1 MLVLNE
7 NWIQSWLDQKI
18 DVDQSHEFLLQQGF
32 EMESLDPIHTKGII
46 IGEIIAVGK
55 HPDADKLNVCQV
67 AVGKAD
73 VLQIVCGCSSVEVGV
88 KVAVAT
94 EGIELGDFTIAKRK
108 LRGVESCGM
117 LCSQSELGFKTSSSG
132 IWHLNKEAPVGILLD
147 VYLQRSET
155 RYGIDVTPNRGDCM
169 SLRGIV
175 REFAIGLQANVVPPW
190 DVISQ
195 DFLSLPV
202 RSEIAVSV
210 GAKAFVDM
218 FHLVCLERDQASC
231 ELMTPDWMQVRLI
244 EAGFGLHHCVVDILN
259 YVMLETGQPMHAYGS
274 GVTDEFS
281 LQMGQNDSLELL
293 NGEEVTLDKSTL
305 VISNAGRPV
314 CIAGYM
320 GGQESACQ
328 KEDITIFL
336 EAAAFD
342 SAQVAYHC
350 RKYVDHTQSGSRFER
365 GIDFNF
371 TKNAC
376 QRAIDL
382 LIKYAGFKPSY
393 RIAYDDYDLADK
405 TQSIDFPL
413 SFPEKVLGFSYPI
426 ESIESSLKSSGCSVS
441 ICEDEISVIPPTW
454 RNDLKLPETV
464 VSELL
469 RLQGMPKDLNH
480 SLPLNLDFH
489 VSDFAKTDA
498 FVDSVKRLMLG
509 CGFYETYGYSFE
521 SGEETLQFCRDDSS
535 LVMLKNPISH
545 AFNAMRVTMF
555 PGLLKQVKK
564 NLSKQESNIRLFE
577 IGHCFER
584 QDGNILERMML
595 SCALTGSDVAES
607 WFGSTPMGF
616 FHAKS
621 LLDYVLSSFRI
632 QYPAKLVWKEDS
644 IDGFHPHQGGQFYY
658 DGQAIGT
665 CGLLHPKLAK
675 TNKIKEKLYF
685 ISLDLDWLKAHISD
699 DKHYQQVSNQP
710 MMRRDLSLIIPNAIS
725 YQLIKKEIDA
735 NITDNLK
742 KVMVFDIYNG
752 DQIPDGFYSMS
763 IGLVFQD
770 ALKTLQDD
778 DLAPVILNLMANLE
792 KKLNIKPR
800 GGS

>member
-7 NWIQSWLDQKI
+7 YWIQSWLDQKI
-18 DVDQSHEFLLQQGF
+18 DADQSHEFLLKQGF
-32 EMESLDPIHTKGII
+32 EMESLDPIYTTGIL
-46 IGEIIAVGK
+46 IGEIVAVDK
-55 HPDADKLNVCQV
+55 HPDADKLNICQV
-67 AVGKAD
+67 SIGEGD
-73 VLQIVCGCSSVEVGV
+73 PLQIVCGCSSVAVGV

-94 EGIELGDFTIAKRK
+94 EGIELGDFKIAKRK
-108 LRGVESCGM
+108 LRGVDSCGM

-132 IWHLNKEAPVGILLD
+132 IWHLNKDAPVGVLLD
-147 VYLQRSET
+147 VYLQRSDS
-155 RYGIDVTPNRGDCM
+155 RYGIDITPNRGDCM
-169 SLRGIV
+169 SLRGVV

-202 RSEIAVSV
+202 RSSIDVSND
-210 GAKAFVDM
+210 AKAFVDM
-218 FHLVCLERDQASC
+218 FHLVCLEREQTSC
-231 ELMTPDWMQVRLI
+231 EMKTPDWIQVRLI

-274 GVTDEFS
+274 GLTDEFS
-281 LQMGQNDSLELL
+281 LQMGHDDSLELL
-293 NGEEVTLDKSTL
+293 NGEEVSLDENTL
-305 VISNAGRPV
+305 VISNAGKPA

-320 GGQESACQ
+320 GGQDSACQ
-328 KEDITIFL
+328 KDDVTIYL

-382 LIKYAGFKPSY
+382 LVKYAGFKPLY
-393 RIAYDDYDLADK
+393 RIAYDAYDLNDK
-405 TQSIDFPL
+405 KRTIDFSV

-426 ESIESSLKSSGCSVS
+426 ELIESSLKSSGCAVS
-441 ICEDEISVIPPTW
+441 INNDQISVTPPTW
-454 RNDLKLPETV
+454 RNDLKLPETI

-469 RLQGMPKDLNH
+469 RLQGMPKDLDH
-480 SLPLNLDFH
+480 SLSLNLDFH

-521 SGEETLQFCRDDSS
+521 SDEETLCFCQDDSS
-535 LVMLKNPISH
+535 LVKLKNPISH
-545 AFNAMRVTMF
+545 AFNTMRVTMF

-595 SCALTGSDVAES
+595 SCALTGSDVPES
-607 WFGSTPMGF
+607 WFGSSSLGF

-632 QYPAKLVWKEDS
+632 QSSEKLIWKEDS
-644 IDGFHPHQGGQFYY
+644 IEGFHPHQGGQFYY
-658 DGQAIGT
+658 AGRVIGT

-675 TNKIKEKLYF
+675 TYKIKEKIYF
-685 ISLDLDWLKAHISD
+685 VSLDLDWLKTHIAEE
-699 DKHYQQVSNQP
+699 KRYQQVSNQP
-710 MMRRDLSLIIPNAIS
+710 MMRRDLSLVIPNDVS
-725 YQLIKKEIDA
+725 YELIKKEIDV
-735 NITDNLK
+735 NVKDNLK

-763 IGLVFQD
+763 IGLLFQD
-770 ALKTLQDD
+770 ALRTLQDD
-778 DLAPVILNLMANLE
+778 DLAPVILKLMANLE